1 MDILRELERA
11 VRENDPEKIERLRRR
26 LLLDDR
32 DESVD
37 KDFVDSIRGNG
48 SRNKTLYVNL
58 RKALNQN
65 IKEDWIWYAKL
76 VSSLITHILIESQVR
91 DRDIRDYPI
100 VELYSLLGDFILN
113 KEDRD
118 TTIGKCRDF
127 INTRYFSFVGD

>member
-118 TTIGKCRDF
+118 ITIGKCMDF